1 MFFLRQYKT
10 LIDITALVF
19 HERGFTPDE
28 KQMTECETRRKKIT
42 ECVQVRTICRRR
54 LRLK

>member
-10 LIDITALVF
+10 LINITTLVF
-19 HERGFTPDE
+19 HGRGFTPDE

-42 ECVQVRTICRRR
+42 KCVQVRTICRRR